1 MGARRQFKGRGPMT
15 TASISVPLD
24 REVATPSH
32 AVRLLQVFVITL
44 MLLPADYVIK
54 AIGAGGYAAALVSY
68 VLLMLWLAATLFGE
82 HNPFAC
88 RYPVRIALAMLW
100 VVSLLSYLM
109 MNRGLMS
116 STQLASADRWLMQ
129 LAGISGVVL
138 VAAECLNS
146 LEDVRRVLRT
156 LTWAGAI
163 CGIVAALQF
172 KAGTD
177 LTRYL
182 KLPGFALNAA
192 VAINTGI
199 GVRGGE
205 SRVPGTA
212 TDPIELGVVAGML
225 LPLAAYL
232 LMHDTERPK
241 WRRWVPFLCI
251 ALAVPASVS
260 RSGVLA
266 VVVSLGVLVVS
277 LPPTRRLK
285 GMAAIPPALAAV
297 FVTAHGLIGTLTS
310 YFLAGT
316 ADSSVAHR
324 TNNYPYVEQL
334 VQQAPWLGQGGGT
347 YIPHSAVNILDNE
360 YLTTAIQLGLLGLF
374 ALAFFLIW
382 PAVAALVARKNS
394 TDPKLRDLCA
404 ALAGAEFA
412 AVVCSATFDSLSFP
426 MFVNVQALVAGLC
439 GAVWMLAGR
448 RIALPFISMED
459 LSDGLV
465 LDRRAHL
472 ATQGRYGPGD
482 PAYFYWAVLR
492 TRGQAS
498 YLSVNRRGVAG

>member
-1 MGARRQFKGRGPMT
+1 VT
-15 TASISVPLD
+15 TASISIPLD
-24 REVATPSH
+24 RQAAAPSH
-32 AVRLLQVFVITL
+32 AVRLLQVFAITL

-54 AIGAGGYAAALVSY
+54 AIGADGYAAALVSY
-68 VLLMLWLAATLFGE
+68 VLLLLWLAATLFGE
-82 HNPFAC
+82 HNPFAR
-88 RYPVRIALAMLW
+88 RYPVRITLAALW

-109 MNRGLMS
+109 MNRALMT

-129 LAGISGVVL
+129 LAGVSGAVL

-146 LEDVRRVLRT
+146 LEDVRRVLRA
-156 LTWAGAI
+156 LTWGGAI

-172 KAGTD
+172 KAGAD

-182 KLPGFALNAA
+182 KLPGFTLNATA
-192 VAINTGI
+192 AINAGI
-199 GVRGGE
+199 GIRGGE

-251 ALAVPASVS
+251 SLAVPASVS

-266 VVVSLGVLVVS
+266 VVVSLGVLIVS
-277 LPPTRRLK
+277 LPPARRLK
-285 GMAAIPPALAAV
+285 GMAAIPPAIAVV
-297 FVTAHGLIGTLTS
+297 FVVAHGLIGTLTS

-316 ADSSVAHR
+316 ADSSIAHR

-334 VQQAPWLGQGGGT
+334 VHQAPWLGQGGGT
-347 YIPHSAVNILDNE
+347 YIPQSAVNILDNE
-360 YLTTAIQLGLLGLF
+360 YLTISIELGLLGLF

-382 PAVAALVARKNS
+382 PAVAALVARKGT

-412 AVVCSATFDSLSFP
+412 AVICSATFDSLSFP

-439 GAVWMLAGR
+439 GAVWMLAR
-448 RIALPFISMED
+448 QQ
-459 LSDGLV
+459 
-465 LDRRAHL
+465 DRVTFHSN
-472 ATQGRYGPGD
+472 GG
-482 PAYFYWAVLR
+482 
-492 TRGQAS
+492 S
-498 YLSVNRRGVAG
+498 I